1 MSREGEREVIE
12 ETSSEARFQDDPD
25 WFQTLN
31 QKFAT
36 SMLSESNNTDSQQ
49 EADVRQTP
57 TQSSTKSM
65 KGVKKAKYGNKKKIE
80 RWDFFDP
87 NAAFTNGIQS
97 DALKPSEVKKITC
110 YRKLIGNT
118 RSVSFQYHTYEDKY
132 GDEKK
137 YPAIMFV
144 NARRCKFLKKTF
156 CL

>member
-1 MSREGEREVIE
+1 
-12 ETSSEARFQDDPD
+12 
-25 WFQTLN
+25 
-31 QKFAT
+31 
-36 SMLSESNNTDSQQ
+36 MLSESNNTDSQQ

-118 RSVSFQYHTYEDKY
+118 RSVSFQYHTYEDN
-132 GDEKK
+132 
-137 YPAIMFV
+137 MV
-144 NARRCKFLKKTF
+144 MRRNIPP
-156 CL
+156 